1 MATAN
6 VTVTNTGVSG
16 KNESNYTFA
25 FGLVSALFF
34 MFGFITCLNDILL
47 PHLKAL
53 FTLNYTQASMV
64 AFCFFGAYFI
74 VSLPA
79 GKLIRRLGYKT
90 GTIIGLCIT
99 ALGCLL
105 FIPAAELQS
114 YPFFLFGL
122 FILASGITIIQVAV
136 NPYVSILGPKE
147 TASSR
152 LNLAQAFNSL
162 GTTLAPLFGA
172 ALILAGSETSTAAQK
187 ASAVKGPYLFL
198 TGALI
203 FLAVFLWFVKLPTIN
218 PPAST
223 SNSENKKIR
232 AEAWHYRHLV
242 FGAIAIFCY
251 VGAEVA
257 IGSYIVNF
265 LNLPSVMSMP
275 EHEAAKLLAYY
286 WGGAMGGRFI
296 GSVVMRKAGPAR
308 ILTLF
313 AVLAAILVIAAMV
326 STGTFAMVAILSIGL
341 FNSIM
346 FPTIFT
352 LAIDDLG
359 EHTAA
364 ASGILCMAIVGGAI
378 VPLLQGMLADKMG
391 LQQSFFLPILCYLF
405 IAHYGYK
412 GHKHAH

>member
-1 MATAN
+1 MATTSA
-6 VTVTNTGVSG
+6 TTTGTGVSTSAKG
-16 KNESNYTFA
+16 DYTFA

-47 PHLKAL
+47 PHLKGL
-53 FTLNYTQASMV
+53 FTLNYTQASLV

-79 GKLIRRLGYKT
+79 GKLVQRWGYKK
-90 GTIIGLCIT
+90 GTITGLCIT
-99 ALGCLL
+99 ALGCGL
-105 FIPAAELQS
+105 FLPAAELQS

-136 NPYVSILGPKE
+136 NPYISILGPKE

-152 LNLAQAFNSL
+152 LSLAQAFNSL

-172 ALILAGSETSTAAQK
+172 ALILSSSETTTAIEK
-187 ASAVKGPYLFL
+187 AAAVKGPYLL
-198 TGALI
+198 LAGTLI
-203 FLAVFLWFVKLPTIN
+203 FLAIILGFMNLPAIT
-218 PPAST
+218 
-223 SNSENKKIR
+223 
-232 AEAWHYRHLV
+232 AEASGETSDGKKARSSVWQSRHLV
-242 FGAIAIFCY
+242 LGAIAIFCY

-265 LNLPSVMSMP
+265 LNLPSIMNMP

-308 ILTLF
+308 ILTIN
-313 AVLAAILVIAAMV
+313 AMIAIVLVLLAMMF
-326 STGTFAMVAILSIGL
+326 SGSFAMIAILSIGL

-359 EHTAA
+359 EHTAQ
-364 ASGILCMAIVGGAI
+364 ASGILCMAIVGGAVI
-378 VPLLQGMLADKMG
+378 PLLQGMLADKMG
-391 LQQSFFLPILCYLF
+391 LQQSFFLPVLCYLF
-405 IAHYGYK
+405 IVHYGYK

>member
-1 MATAN
+1 MASIST
-6 VTVTNTGVSG
+6 TVADSVAPERAD
-16 KNESNYTFA
+16 KKYTFA

-47 PHLKAL
+47 PHLKSL
-53 FTLNYTQASMV
+53 FTLNYTQASLV

-79 GKLIRRLGYKT
+79 GRLVQKWGYKN
-90 GTIIGLCIT
+90 GTIAGLVIT

-105 FIPAAELQS
+105 FVPAAELQS

-122 FILASGITIIQVAV
+122 FILATGITIIQVAV
-136 NPYVSILGPKE
+136 NPYISILGPKE

-172 ALILAGSETSTAAQK
+172 ALILAGSETTTAVEK
-187 ASAVKGPYLFL
+187 ATAVKGPYIFL
-198 TGALI
+198 TLTLVG
-203 FLAVFLWFVKLPTIN
+203 LAVFLCFIKLPAVT
-218 PPAST
+218 PESTTADREMKKVRAS
-223 SNSENKKIR
+223 
-232 AEAWHYRHLV
+232 AWHYRHLV
-242 FGAIAIFCY
+242 LGALAIFCY

-265 LNLPSVMSMP
+265 LNLPSILGMP
-275 EHEAAKLLAYY
+275 EHTAAKLLSYY
-286 WGGAMGGRFI
+286 WGGAMVGRFI

-308 ILTLF
+308 ILALNAIF
-313 AVLAAILVIAAMV
+313 AAVLVLAAMLA
-326 STGTFAMVAILSIGL
+326 SGNFAMIAILSIGL

-359 EHTAA
+359 DHTAQ
-364 ASGILCMAIVGGAI
+364 ASGILCMAIVGGAVI
-378 VPLLQGMLADKMG
+378 PLLQGVLADKMG
-391 LQQSFFLPILCYLF
+391 LQESFFLPILCYIF
-405 IAHYGYK
+405 IAHYGFK

>member
-1 MATAN
+1 MASVSTTVAAGAVTAN
-6 VTVTNTGVSG
+6 SD
-16 KNESNYTFA
+16 KKYTFA

-47 PHLKAL
+47 PHLKSL
-53 FTLNYTQASMV
+53 FTLNYTQASLV

-79 GKLIRRLGYKT
+79 GKIVHRWGYKN
-90 GTIIGLCIT
+90 GTIIGLGIT
-99 ALGCLL
+99 AMGCLL
-105 FIPAAELQS
+105 FIPAASFQS

-122 FILASGITIIQVAV
+122 FVLASGITLIQVAV
-136 NPYVSILGPKE
+136 NPYISILGPKE

-152 LNLAQAFNSL
+152 LTLSQAFNSL

-172 ALILAGSETSTAAQK
+172 ALILAGSETTTAVEK
-187 ASAVKGPYLFL
+187 AEAVKGPYLFL
-198 TGALI
+198 TLALLALAA
-203 FLAVFLWFVKLPTIN
+203 FLFFMKLPAVT
-218 PPAST
+218 PETSST
-223 SNSENKKIR
+223 NGESKKKR
-232 AEAWHYRHLV
+232 EAAWHYRHLV
-242 FGAIAIFCY
+242 LGALAIFCY

-265 LNLPSVMSMP
+265 LNLPSIMDMP
-275 EHEAAKLLAYY
+275 EHTAAKLLSYY
-286 WGGAMGGRFI
+286 WGGAMVGRFI

-308 ILTLF
+308 ILVLN
-313 AVLAAILVIAAMV
+313 AVLAAVLTLAAMLT
-326 STGTFAMVAILSIGL
+326 SGNFAMIAILSIGL

-359 EHTAA
+359 DHTAQ

-378 VPLLQGMLADKMG
+378 IPLAQGMLADKMG

-405 IAHYGYK
+405 IAHYGFK

>member
-1 MATAN
+1 MAT
-6 VTVTNTGVSG
+6 VTATTTTSGISG
-16 KNESNYTFA
+16 KNEKNYTFA

-64 AFCFFGAYFI
+64 AFCFFGAYFVI
-74 VSLPA
+74 SMPA
-79 GKLIRRLGYKT
+79 GKLVQRLGYKT

-122 FILASGITIIQVAV
+122 FVLASGITIIQVAV
-136 NPYVSILGPKE
+136 NPYISILGPKE

-152 LNLAQAFNSL
+152 LSLAQAFNSL

-172 ALILAGSETSTAAQK
+172 ALILAGSETTTAVEK
-187 ASAVKGPYLFL
+187 ATAVKGPYLFL

-203 FLAVFLWFVKLPTIN
+203 FLAVFLWFVKLPTVTAEESKSN
-218 PPAST
+218 P
-223 SNSENKKIR
+223 ENKKIR
-232 AEAWHYRHLV
+232 SAAWHYRHLV
-242 FGAIAIFCY
+242 LGAVAIFCY

-275 EHEAAKLLAYY
+275 EQEAAKLLAYY

-296 GSVVMRKAGPAR
+296 GSFVMRKAGPAR

-313 AVLAAILVIAAMV
+313 AVIAAALVLAAMFT
-326 STGTFAMVAILSIGL
+326 TGSFAMIAILSIGL

-359 EHTAA
+359 DHTAQG
-364 ASGILCMAIVGGAI
+364 SGILCMAIVGGAI
-378 VPLLQGMLADKMG
+378 IPLFQGMLADKMG
-391 LQQSFFLPILCYLF
+391 LHQSFFLPIICYMF
-405 IAHYGYK
+405 VAYYGLK